1 MATRSRIAIENEDGT
16 VTSVYCHNDGYVEG
30 GNGETLIIHYRDR
43 EKVKQLIA
51 LGNLSSVSARVKPQ
65 GTIHSFNTPEPG
77 VTVAYHRDRG
87 EDFDQWQHKSV
98 TDFFNSDIEEYGY
111 LFTQEEEWLVKDGSD
126 SDNEPIPVTYIL
138 SGFAQL

>member
-16 VTSVYCHNDGYVEG
+16 VTSVYCHNNGYVEG
-30 GNGETLIIHYRDR
+30 GNGETLIMHYRDR

-51 LGNLSSVSARVKPQ
+51 LGNLSSVSARVKPK

-87 EDFDQWQHKSV
+87 EDFDQSQHKSV
-98 TDFFNSDIEEYGY
+98 PDFFDGDIEEFGY
-111 LFTQEEEWLVKDGSD
+111 LFTQEGEWLVKSGYSD
-126 SDNEPIPVTYIL
+126 ASDPVPVTYVL
-138 SGFAQL
+138 SRLAEL